1 MVENGRRQRC
11 QRGRV
16 MLTPANIDASA
27 LRVSVYVIFAGMLG
41 LGLAL
46 CGLVNIPKLNKQNQN
61 GSLISRED
69 RMMTKILYQDYKRKV
84 QGNY

>member
-11 QRGRV
+11 QRVRV

-27 LRVSVYVIFAGMLG
+27 LRVSVYVILAGMLG
-41 LGLAL
+41 RGLAL
-46 CGLVNIPKLNKQNQN
+46 CGLVNIPELNKQNQN

-69 RMMTKILYQDYKRKV
+69 RMLTKILHQDYKRKV
-84 QGNY
+84 QGSY